1 MIIMEELRN
10 QNNKDHKMEDR
21 NILLIFILYA
31 ISIFIELFAQCFT
44 ALIFFAKGF
53 IRSDF
58 YGLHVR
64 FLKGKKTPVLDSSI
78 FLLQKIFFT
87 LVIFGVLLYQI

>member
-1 MIIMEELRN
+1 
-10 QNNKDHKMEDR
+10 MEDR

-31 ISIFIELFAQCFT
+31 ILIFIELFAQCFT
-44 ALIFFAKGF
+44 ALIFFAKGI

-58 YGLHVR
+58 YDFHVCMLFER
-64 FLKGKKTPVLDSSI
+64 KENSRIRPID

-87 LVIFGVLLYQI
+87 LVLIFGTFVR